1 MAKLSENK
9 LLMLKPE
16 EIFMTEDPLNRKDD
30 ETDLR
35 MLAISIKSN
44 GIIEPLAVRLD
55 EQGRYQLVTGYR
67 RLRAAFLAG
76 LRRVPCVLYKID
88 KPTAALY
95 CALGNI
101 QSRSPYFLHEYRL
114 ISDLIYKFGFS
125 YSEVSARLGIPQSE
139 IASKIGLLKLDSRLQ
154 EKITEFSL
162 SEEYAKSLLKLPGS
176 MRDDALEII
185 ISEKMTALQADQYI
199 HKRLHPPAEVI
210 THKPQPKIAIGDIRI
225 FSNSLTKLV
234 MTLQTAGVNAA
245 MRKYETDRYYEFK
258 IKITKETSPVITAE
272 QLKIC

>member
-1 MAKLSENK
+1 MAKLSANK

-16 EIFMTEDPLNRKDD
+16 EIFINEDPLNRKDD
-30 ETDLR
+30 DISLR

-44 GIIEPLAVRLD
+44 GIIEPLAVRID
-55 EQGRYQLVTGYR
+55 EQGRYQIVTGYR
-67 RLRAAFLAG
+67 RLRAANIAG
-76 LRRVPCVLYKID
+76 IRRVPCVLYKID

-101 QSRSPYFLHEYRL
+101 QNRSPHFLHEYRL

-125 YSEVSARLGIPQSE
+125 YSEVSARLGIPQTE
-139 IASKIGLLKLDSRLQ
+139 IASKIGLLKLDSGLQ
-154 EKITEFSL
+154 EKITEYSL
-162 SEEYAKSLLKLPGS
+162 GEEYAKSLLKLPGY

-185 ISEKMTALQADQYI
+185 VSEKMTAAQAEQYI
-199 HKRLHPPAEVI
+199 HKRLQPPSEFESLRP
-210 THKPQPKIAIGDIRI
+210 KPKIAIGDVRI
-225 FSNSLTKLV
+225 FSNSLSKLV
-234 MTLQTAGVNAA
+234 MTLQTAGVNTT

-258 IKITKETSPVITAE
+258 IKIAKDTPQSITAE